1 MYGVN
6 GGRQK
11 YSSIHGLLVLST
23 IILLFSST
31 ITVDACKVNPVM
43 IDWNDFYNQ
52 VWSNATRI
60 GVITYNNTTIQ
71 VYYYNLSR
79 QPFFML
85 ESGAN
90 CTAKVILLNNKPYR
104 NPQSIIEKYFNVR
117 EGKTTYSV
125 WSLGGSLLTS
135 TIYLPYM
142 QIIFLKSLNIV
153 LRYLNIETG
162 SPIVLPGGFIDLIEN
177 KNDTVIIIDSMLS
190 LTLDQKTN
198 VTLEYLKARI
208 ILSNINGIITQS
220 VYAEY
225 YSRISENISAK
236 TYYSH
241 HICIDNNS
249 RKLVILETKPIVTN
263 RSFNPRLIL
272 VIYDP
277 SISIDENKIVSLIS
291 EIMSENPFAETT
303 GNYSV
308 GFNITEP
315 LRVYNNSTLTIVGN
329 AYDILYRIY
338 SEFLKQYNKYSAK
351 IYSSPIKLVSA
362 SNILNNK
369 LVDIN
374 IRWLSELEN
383 KTFSIYTQASMNNG
397 ESKVNNYYV
406 TTILLLVL
414 ILVLIA
420 LFPIIA
426 WRKLSRTI

>member
-6 GGRQK
+6 GGHQK

-43 IDWNDFYNQ
+43 IDWDDFYNQ
-52 VWSNATRI
+52 VWGNATRI

-142 QIIFLKSLNIV
+142 QIIFLKSLDIV
-153 LRYLNIETG
+153 LRYLNIETS
-162 SPIVLPGGFIDLIEN
+162 SPIVLPGGFIDLIED
-177 KNDTVIIIDSMLS
+177 KNNTVIIIDSMLS

-198 VTLEYLKARI
+198 VTLEYLKART
-208 ILSNINGIITQS
+208 ILLNINGIIAQS

-241 HICIDNNS
+241 HIYIDNNS
-249 RKLVILETKPIVTN
+249 KKLVILKTRPIITN
-263 RSFNPRLIL
+263 RSFNPRSILI
-272 VIYDP
+272 IYDP
-277 SISIDENKIVSLIS
+277 NTKINESKIISLIS
-291 EIMSENPFAETT
+291 KIMSENPFAETT

-315 LRVYNNSTLTIVGN
+315 IKVYNNTTLEIVGN
-329 AYDILYRIY
+329 AYNILYRIY
-338 SEFLKQYNKYSAK
+338 NEFLKKYNKYSAE
-351 IYSSPIKLVSA
+351 IYNSPIKLVITP
-362 SNILNNK
+362 NILNHK

-374 IRWLSELEN
+374 IRWLSDLEN
-383 KTFSIYTQASMNNG
+383 KTLFTYTQVSMNSG
-397 ESKVNNYYV
+397 EGKAGNRYITV
-406 TTILLLVL
+406 ILLLVL
-414 ILVLIA
+414 ILVFIA